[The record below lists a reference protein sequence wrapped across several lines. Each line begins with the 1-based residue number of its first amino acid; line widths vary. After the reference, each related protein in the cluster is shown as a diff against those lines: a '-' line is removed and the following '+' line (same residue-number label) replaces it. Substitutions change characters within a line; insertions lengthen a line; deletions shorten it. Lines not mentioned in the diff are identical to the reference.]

1 MWNTYRHII
10 WVYGIRICICFN
22 HSIPY
27 YDYSYVHMHIHK
39 QYTVYACIYCILH
52 VFYLHQSN
60 KSLKIIL
67 LAMFLIVSTWLP
79 ARLSKN
85 PSTGTKNPQPSAP
98 PLWVLG
104 VLGVPCTER
113 PHWPPIMKKSEHFE
127 VVGIGVCICTLY
139 WHPKWGGRN

>member
-1 MWNTYRHII
+1 MWNTYRHM
-10 WVYGIRICICFN
+10 GIRIYVYVEITQYHIMIILMYICIW
-22 HSIPY
+22 
-27 YDYSYVHMHIHK
+27 HIHK
-39 QYTVYACIYCILH
+39 QYTVYTCIYCILH
-52 VFYLHQSN
+52 VFYLYPSN

-113 PHWPPIMKKSEHFE
+113 PHWPPIMKKSDNFE